1 MKPILLLSHP
11 EHSCGVWQFGRRV
24 FELASQSKKL
34 EFIYREMLTKRD
46 YTNIVSQYNPDHI
59 IYNWHRGTMPA
70 LTENLIQERKNIKHY
85 FIFHDEFTRQNYDK
99 YLFFGDYDFSG
110 GIKFGEKKVLLP
122 RPLLEFIGE
131 YKKNE
136 IVTIGSFGFGFWNK
150 GYHTLTKLVNDTF
163 DKAVLNFHIPWSA
176 FGDPL
181 GIQTN
186 SVINECKRLN
196 TNPNVKLN
204 ITRELL
210 PTEEVLEFLAGND
223 INIFMYQENGE
234 GISSVIDY
242 ALSVKR
248 PIAISN
254 SRMFRHIANDN
265 ILLEKNSIQDILS
278 RGTKPLEKYYEIWK
292 PQNFIEQIERIFNAN

>member
-1 MKPILLLSHP
+1 MKPVLFLSHP

-24 FELASQSKKL
+24 FELASKSEKV
-34 EFIYREMLTKRD
+34 EFIYREMLTKAD
-46 YTNIVSQYNPDHI
+46 YLKIVSQYNPDYI
-59 IYNWHRGTMPA
+59 IYNWHRGTMPV
-70 LTENLIQERKNIKHY
+70 LTESLVQEKKNCKHY

-110 GIKFGEKKVLLP
+110 GAKFGEKKVLLP
-122 RPLLEFIGE
+122 RPLME
-131 YKKNE
+131 YTGDYRKNE
-136 IVTIGSFGFGFWNK
+136 VVNIGSFGFGFWNK

-163 DKAVLNFHIPWSA
+163 DKAVLNFHIPHSA

-181 GIQTN
+181 DTQTN
-186 SVINECKRLN
+186 KVINECKRLN

-204 ITRELL
+204 ITRDFLS
-210 PTEEVLEFLAGND
+210 TEEVLTFLAGND
-223 INIFMYQENGE
+223 INVFMYGENGE

-254 SRMFRHIANDN
+254 SRMFRHITNDK
-265 ILLEKNSIQDILS
+265 IPLEKNSIQDILV
-278 RGTKPLEKYYEIWK
+278 RGIEPLVPYYEKWK
-292 PQNFIEQIERIFNAN
+292 PDNFVKEIEGIFDAS